1 MRDRWLRRRANGP
14 AGSTTSEGDPD
25 GAEAAFTPAVGPT
38 GPAEGLAS
46 DEGEG
51 SQETGADEVDTG
63 PPDDSGPTRRSLAEH
78 PFVRMGT
85 YAWALVGLVVALTGA
100 GLVLAELRIIVAP
113 LLLALFPAALL
124 APLARWL
131 MRHGLPPA
139 AASLAVIVGGLV
151 VVGGALGL
159 LTPAIAAELP
169 GVAESV
175 RQGVSELQAFL
186 EAGPFGLD
194 PARIQ
199 RAMEN
204 VRAQGAAVAQQV
216 AGTIATAIAEG
227 VTGVLL
233 ALVVLF
239 FYLKDGPRIGRWL
252 RDLFPEHMRSDA
264 QVIATQAWTTVGAY
278 FRGQLLVA
286 LMDAV
291 LIGLGLVL
299 LGIPLALPLA
309 VLVFVGG
316 LFPIVGA
323 VVSGAIAVLV
333 GLADEGLTT
342 ALLVLALIIV
352 VQQLESNV
360 FAPVVLGRAT
370 ALHPLAIVLAITTG
384 GVVLGVLGAFLA
396 VPVAASLTRA
406 VSYLRVRSRAAQ
418 DVVTPEATAPAPSR

>member
-14 AGSTTSEGDPD
+14 AGSTAPEGDPD
-25 GAEAAFTPAVGPT
+25 GADAAFAPPVGPT
-38 GPAEGLAS
+38 GPTEGLPA

-51 SQETGADEVDTG
+51 ARENEADQADTG
-63 PPDDSGPTRRSLAEH
+63 PSDDSGTTRRPLAQH
-78 PFVRMGT
+78 PFVRMGC

-100 GLVLAELRIIVAP
+100 ALVLAELSIIVAP
-113 LLLALFPAALL
+113 LVLALFPAALL

-131 MRHGLPPA
+131 TRHGLPPA
-139 AASLAVIVGGLV
+139 AASLAVILGGLAV
-151 VVGGALGL
+151 VVGALGL

-175 RQGVSELQAFL
+175 RDGISELQAFL
-186 EAGPFGLD
+186 QAGPFGID

-199 RAMEN
+199 RAMDS
-204 VRAQGAAVAQQV
+204 VRSQGAAIAQQV

-264 QVIATQAWTTVGAY
+264 QVIATRAWTTVGAY

-396 VPVAASLTRA
+396 VPVTASLTRA
-406 VSYLRVRSRAAQ
+406 VSYLRVRNRAAH

>member
-1 MRDRWLRRRANGP
+1 MPNRWLRRRANGP
-14 AGSTTSEGDPD
+14 VGSTTSEGDPD
-25 GAEAAFTPAVGPT
+25 GADAALAPQVGPT
-38 GPAEGLAS
+38 GPAEGLPPEA
-46 DEGEG
+46 EG
-51 SQETGADEVDTG
+51 SQEDEADQVDTG
-63 PPDDSGPTRRSLAEH
+63 PPDDSGATRRPLAGH
-78 PFVRMGT
+78 PFVRMGA

-100 GLVLAELRIIVAP
+100 ALVLAELRIIVAP
-113 LLLALFPAALL
+113 LVLALFPAALL
-124 APLARWL
+124 APLARRL

-139 AASLAVIVGGLV
+139 AASLAVIVGGLA

-175 RQGVSELQAFL
+175 RQGISELQAFL
-186 EAGPFGLD
+186 ERGPFGID

-199 RAMEN
+199 RTMES
-204 VRAQGAAVAQQV
+204 VRAQGAAIAQQV

-264 QVIATQAWTTVGAY
+264 QVIATQAWMTVGSY

-342 ALLVLALIIV
+342 ALLVLGLIIV

-370 ALHPLAIVLAITTG
+370 ALHPLAIVLVITTG

-406 VSYLRVRSRAAQ
+406 VSYLRVRSRAGQ
-418 DVVTPEATAPAPSR
+418 EVVTPEATAPAPSQ